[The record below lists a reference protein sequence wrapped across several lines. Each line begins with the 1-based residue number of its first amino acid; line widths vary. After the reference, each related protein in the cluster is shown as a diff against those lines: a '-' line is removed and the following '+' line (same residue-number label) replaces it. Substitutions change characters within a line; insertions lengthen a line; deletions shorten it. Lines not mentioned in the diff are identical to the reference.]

1 MSSASPKSDCSRVP
15 GSPRTAKPWFCEVI
29 AMRSVRRSL
38 TGWLAPRWPNGSL
51 NVSSPTAR
59 ESSWWP
65 RQMPNT
71 GLRPISS
78 RTVST
83 M

>member
-1 MSSASPKSDCSRVP
+1 MISPGVP
-15 GSPRTAKPWFCEVI
+15 ATAKPWFWLVI
-29 AMRSVRRSL
+29 AIRPVRRSL

-51 NVSSPTAR
+51 NVSSPAAR

-65 RQMPNT
+65 RQMPKT
-71 GLRPISS
+71 GLVVSS
-78 RTVST
+78 VRMFST